1 MNSKIWTIHTGI
13 PVSIPREDIDT
24 DQILPKQFMKLI
36 DKKGFGKHLFHDWR
50 YSDLEGN
57 IPNPEF
63 ILNRDG
69 FKNSSVLIAGKNF
82 GCGSSR
88 EHAPWALSDF
98 GFRAILAPS
107 FADIFS
113 INSAKNGIALVRLR
127 EEEISY
133 LNEWVSKNPGYS
145 IRIDL
150 ENLEVQAGDKKFYFH
165 LDPASINRIRNGW
178 DDIDITLKNAKEIL
192 DFEQKRKAEMP
203 FLEVSWETSP

>member
-1 MNSKIWTIHTGI
+1 MNPKIWTIHNGVAI
-13 PVSIPREDIDT
+13 SIPREDIDT

-36 DKKGFGKHLFHDWR
+36 DKNGFGKHLFHDWR

-63 ILNRDG
+63 ILNQEK
-69 FKNSSVLIAGKNF
+69 FKNASVLIAGKNF

-113 INSAKNGIALVRLR
+113 INSAKNGIALVRLK

-133 LNEWVSKNPGYS
+133 LNEWVSKNPGSS
-145 IRIDL
+145 IRVDL
-150 ENLEVQAGDKKFYFH
+150 ENFEVQAGDRTFNFH
-165 LDPASINRIRNGW
+165 LDTASVNRIRNGW

-192 DFEQKRKAEMP
+192 DFEQKCKAEKP
-203 FLEVSWETSP
+203 FLEVHW

>member
-1 MNSKIWTIHTGI
+1 MSSKIWTIHTGV

-63 ILNRDG
+63 ILNQEG
-69 FKNSSVLIAGKNF
+69 FKNASVLIAGKNF

-113 INSAKNGIALVRLR
+113 INSAKNGIALVRLK

-133 LNEWVSKNPGYS
+133 LNEWVSKNPRS
-145 IRIDL
+145 QIRISL
-150 ENLEVQAGDKKFYFH
+150 ENLEVQAGDKTFFFH
-165 LDPASINRIRNGW
+165 LDSASVNRIREGL

-192 DFEQKRKAEMP
+192 DFEQKRKVEKP
-203 FLEVSWETSP
+203 FLEVNW

>member
-1 MNSKIWTIHTGI
+1 MNPKIWTIHTGVAI
-13 PVSIPREDIDT
+13 SIPREDIDT

-36 DKKGFGKHLFHDWR
+36 DKKGFGKYLFHDWR

-63 ILNRDG
+63 ILNRKK
-69 FKNSSVLIAGKNF
+69 FKNASVLIAGKNF

-113 INSAKNGIALVRLR
+113 INSAKNGIALVRLK

-133 LNEWVSKNPGYS
+133 LHEWVSKNPGYS
-145 IRIDL
+145 IRINL
-150 ENLEVQAGDKKFYFH
+150 ENLEVQAGEKIFTFL
-165 LDPASINRIRNGW
+165 LDTASVNRIRNGW
-178 DDIDITLKNAKEIL
+178 DDIDITLKNSKEIL
-192 DFEQKRKAEMP
+192 DFEHKLKVERP
-203 FLEVSWETSP
+203 FLEVYW

>member
-1 MNSKIWTIHTGI
+1 MSVQNWTIHSGVA
-13 PVSIPREDIDT
+13 VSIPREDIDT

-36 DKKGFGKHLFHDWR
+36 DKKGFGIHLFHDWR
-50 YSDLEGN
+50 YLDLEGK

-63 ILNRDG
+63 ILNQEG
-69 FKNSSVLIAGKNF
+69 FTNVSVLIAGKNF

-113 INSAKNGIALVRLR
+113 INSAKNGIALVCLK
-127 EEEISY
+127 EEEISF
-133 LNEWVSKNPGYS
+133 LHDWVSKNPGS
-145 IRIDL
+145 QVKI
-150 ENLEVQAGDKKFYFH
+150 NLETLEVEAGEQIFFFQ
-165 LDPASINRIRNGW
+165 LDTASVNRIRNGW

-192 DFEQKRKAEMP
+192 EFERIRKKEQS
-203 FLEVSWETSP
+203 FLEVQW

>member
-13 PVSIPREDIDT
+13 PVSIAREDIDT

-127 EEEISY
+127 EGEISY
-133 LNEWVSKNPGYS
+133 LNEWISKNPGYS

>member
-1 MNSKIWTIHTGI
+1 MNSKKWTIHTGV

-36 DKKGFGKHLFHDWR
+36 DKKGFGKHLFFDWR
-50 YSDLEGN
+50 YLDLEGK

-63 ILNRDG
+63 VLNQEE
-69 FKNSSVLIAGKNF
+69 FKNASVLIAGKNF

-113 INSAKNGIALVRLR
+113 INSAKNGIALVRLK
-127 EEEISY
+127 EEEIH
-133 LNEWVSKNPGYS
+133 LINEWVSKNSGS
-145 IRIDL
+145 QIRINL
-150 ENLEVQAGDKKFYFH
+150 ENLEVQAGDQTFHFH
-165 LDPASINRIRNGW
+165 LDFASINRIRNGW
-178 DDIDITLKNAKEIL
+178 DDIDITLKNSKEIL
-192 DFEQKRKAEMP
+192 EFEQNRRKEKS
-203 FLEVSWETSP
+203 FLEVYW

>member
-1 MNSKIWTIHTGI
+1 MSPKIWTIHTGVA
-13 PVSIPREDIDT
+13 VSIPRDDIDT

-36 DKKGFGKHLFHDWR
+36 NKKGFGKHLFHDWR
-50 YSDLEGN
+50 YSDPEGN

-63 ILNRDG
+63 ILNRERS
-69 FKNSSVLIAGKNF
+69 KNASVLVAGKNF

-113 INSAKNGIALVRLR
+113 INSAKNGIALVRLK
-127 EEEISY
+127 EEEIQY
-133 LNEWVSKNPGYS
+133 LNEWIYKNPGS
-145 IRIDL
+145 QIRINL
-150 ENLEVQAGDKKFYFH
+150 ENSEVQAGDRTFFFH
-165 LDPASINRIRNGW
+165 LDIASVNRIRNGW

-192 DFEQKRKAEMP
+192 DFEQKRRIERP
-203 FLEVSWETSP
+203 FLEVQW